1 LCYKIDLVQII
12 RHRREIASAF
22 FISAL
27 GLHYLVG
34 AGGFGIAD
42 LVGVIMV
49 CIVIAGL
56 CPGLLGHMGMMG
68 PGAGVE

>member
-1 LCYKIDLVQII
+1 
-12 RHRREIASAF
+12 
-22 FISAL
+22 
-27 GLHYLVG
+27 
-34 AGGFGIAD
+34 
-42 LVGVIMV
+42 MV